1 MAHLKSA
8 IDRRSP
14 EYEANASAMRAQLA
28 VLASKLK
35 AAAEGGSAEA
45 RQRHQTRGKL
55 LPRDRIDFLL
65 DPGSPFLEIGALAAH
80 GLYGGDAHAAG
91 IVTGIGRVSGRECMI
106 VANDATIKGGTYYP
120 LTVKKH
126 LRAQD
131 IARDNRLP
139 CLYLVDSGGAFLPQ
153 QDEIFPDERHFGR
166 IFYNQA
172 QMSAAGSP
180 QMALVMGPCT

>member
-55 LPRDRIDFLL
+55 LPRDRIDLL
-65 DPGSPFLEIGALAAH
+65 A
-80 GLYGGDAHAAG
+80 
-91 IVTGIGRVSGRECMI
+91 RSGF
-106 VANDATIKGGTYYP
+106 
-120 LTVKKH
+120 
-126 LRAQD
+126 
-131 IARDNRLP
+131 
-139 CLYLVDSGGAFLPQ
+139 S
-153 QDEIFPDERHFGR
+153 FP
-166 IFYNQA
+166 
-172 QMSAAGSP
+172 
-180 QMALVMGPCT
+180 